1 MKRGENGYR
10 GGKNLLKRKIVNT
23 RPIKIRIEVLKRILY
38 GDPVTNLCRSLP
50 IYKMTS
56 WSVKFLVKA
65 IVYYI
70 AGDWGSRRV
79 RCMKWQ

>member
-10 GGKNLLKRKIVNT
+10 GGKNLLKKKNRQYT
-23 RPIKIRIEVLKRILY
+23 TIKIRIEVLKRILY

-56 WSVKFLVKA
+56 
-65 IVYYI
+65 
-70 AGDWGSRRV
+70 
-79 RCMKWQ
+79 

>member
-10 GGKNLLKRKIVNT
+10 GGKNLLKRKIVNK
-23 RPIKIRIEVLKRILY
+23 PIKIRIEVLKRILY

-56 WSVKFLVKA
+56 
-65 IVYYI
+65 
-70 AGDWGSRRV
+70 
-79 RCMKWQ
+79 

>member
-50 IYKMTS
+50 TYKMTS
-56 WSVKFLVKA
+56 
-65 IVYYI
+65 
-70 AGDWGSRRV
+70 
-79 RCMKWQ
+79 